1 VVLVINEE
9 TSQSEKAGGQAGKR
23 DSGDKECCLN
33 VNTKRT
39 NVILGD
45 ENIVVYGRD
54 TITDYIG
61 EFKFNISPL
70 SFFQVN
76 PVQTE
81 VLYRK
86 RWIMR
91 SLQARRLF
99 LIVLRYRHYF
109 AVFVKEGEKDLWC

>member
-1 VVLVINEE
+1 VVLVINGRNIP
-9 TSQSEKAGGQAGKR
+9 SQKKLVDR
-23 DSGDKECCLN
+23 LVKEIPEIKSVVLN

-99 LIVLRYRHYF
+99 
-109 AVFVKEGEKDLWC
+109 

>member
-1 VVLVINEE
+1 VDRLVKEIPEIKSVV
-9 TSQSEKAGGQAGKR
+9 
-23 DSGDKECCLN
+23 LN

-70 SFFQVN
+70 SFFSGESCSNGSAVSKG
-76 PVQTE
+76 VG
-81 VLYRK
+81 LCAAYR
-86 RWIMR
+86 
-91 SLQARRLF
+91 QGDCF
-99 LIVLRYRHYF
+99 
-109 AVFVKEGEKDLWC
+109 

>member
-1 VVLVINEE
+1 
-9 TSQSEKAGGQAGKR
+9 
-23 DSGDKECCLN
+23 LN

-86 RWIMR
+86 A
-91 SLQARRLF
+91 LDYAQLTGKETV
-99 LIVLRYRHYF
+99 LICI
-109 AVFVKEGEKDLWC
+109 AV